1 LVFIRGLLLVVLIA
15 SLAGCVSKQTARENV
30 MRAYEAGRQNAIQ
43 QQATTP
49 AGPVVSF
56 VGNVRN
62 RVVPWHDT
70 ITLSEAIVAA
80 GYSGRL
86 NPKAITVHRDGQAQ
100 AISVRMLMS
109 GFQDLPLE
117 PGDVVEIR

>member
-1 LVFIRGLLLVVLIA
+1 
-15 SLAGCVSKQTARENV
+15 VSKQTARENA

-49 AGPVVSF
+49 TSPVVSF

-86 NPKAITVHRDGQAQ
+86 NPKAIFVHRGGQTQ

-109 GFQDLPLE
+109 GFQNLPLE